1 MQSRENSA
9 VRKAFSGGTASG
21 TLVDA
26 KWRAVR
32 VVWRHRVVVGSDGT
46 AVSAIALTVAPLSV
60 APLNYCRCCRRQLWR
75 AVRINRGALEVVFV
89 GGGVLVVSAGG
100 SILSDVVLGS
110 GAGVGVDVL
119 FGTTSGTVVSSADPR
134 GLVRWH
140 RERHRGEQRRHRD
153 HLSVAAAM
161 SGAGLAAALRPH
173 RRAGSSQSAE
183 VRVATGDTV
192 FTGSQVVSAA
202 LRATHG
208 RLRRHGER
216 RDDVRHRAVVVNSA
230 ARRFRPIANVEF
242 IDEMVPGVRLRT
254 PQSKN
259 VGKPLADHS
268 IS

>member
-1 MQSRENSA
+1 
-9 VRKAFSGGTASG
+9 
-21 TLVDA
+21 
-26 KWRAVR
+26 
-32 VVWRHRVVVGSDGT
+32 
-46 AVSAIALTVAPLSV
+46 
-60 APLNYCRCCRRQLWR
+60 
-75 AVRINRGALEVVFV
+75 LEVVFV

-119 FGTTSGTVVSSADPR
+119 FGTTSGTVASSADPR

-153 HLSVAAAM
+153 HLSLAAAM

-173 RRAGSSQSAE
+173 RRAGSSQAPTSGS
-183 VRVATGDTV
+183 RPATR
-192 FTGSQVVSAA
+192 SSRARRWCRRAA

>member
-1 MQSRENSA
+1 
-9 VRKAFSGGTASG
+9 
-21 TLVDA
+21 
-26 KWRAVR
+26 
-32 VVWRHRVVVGSDGT
+32 
-46 AVSAIALTVAPLSV
+46 
-60 APLNYCRCCRRQLWR
+60 
-75 AVRINRGALEVVFV
+75 LEVVFV

-153 HLSVAAAM
+153 HLSLAAAM

-173 RRAGSSQSAE
+173 RRAGSSQAPTSGS
-183 VRVATGDTV
+183 RPATR
-192 FTGSQVVSAA
+192 SSRARRHRAA

>member
-1 MQSRENSA
+1 M
-9 VRKAFSGGTASG
+9 
-21 TLVDA
+21 
-26 KWRAVR
+26 
-32 VVWRHRVVVGSDGT
+32 VVGSDGT

-60 APLNYCRCCRRQLWR
+60 APLNYCRCCRRQQWR

-153 HLSVAAAM
+153 HLSLAAAM

-173 RRAGSSQSAE
+173 RRAGSSQAPTSGS
-183 VRVATGDTV
+183 RPATR
-192 FTGSQVVSAA
+192 SSRARRWCRRAA

-216 RDDVRHRAVVVNSA
+216 RDDVRHRAVVVNSDLLISDGCDWSGVIA
-230 ARRFRPIANVEF
+230 KLFAKSMRPTRKA
-242 IDEMVPGVRLRT
+242 G
-254 PQSKN
+254 
-259 VGKPLADHS
+259 
-268 IS
+268 

>member
-1 MQSRENSA
+1 
-9 VRKAFSGGTASG
+9 
-21 TLVDA
+21 
-26 KWRAVR
+26 
-32 VVWRHRVVVGSDGT
+32 VVVGSDGT

-119 FGTTSGTVVSSADPR
+119 FGTTSGTVASSADPR

-153 HLSVAAAM
+153 HLSLAAAM

-173 RRAGSSQSAE
+173 RRAGSSQAPTSE
-183 VRVATGDTV
+183 SRPATR
-192 FTGSQVVSAA
+192 SS
-202 LRATHG
+202 RARRWYG

>member
-1 MQSRENSA
+1 M
-9 VRKAFSGGTASG
+9 
-21 TLVDA
+21 
-26 KWRAVR
+26 
-32 VVWRHRVVVGSDGT
+32 
-46 AVSAIALTVAPLSV
+46 
-60 APLNYCRCCRRQLWR
+60 
-75 AVRINRGALEVVFV
+75 
-89 GGGVLVVSAGG
+89 LVVSASGF
-100 SILSDVVLGS
+100 ILSDVVLGSS

-153 HLSVAAAM
+153 HLSLAAAM

-173 RRAGSSQSAE
+173 RRAGSSQAPTSGS
-183 VRVATGDTV
+183 RPATRSSRARRWCGP
-192 FTGSQVVSAA
+192 AA